1 MKSSDR
7 IFDLQPETVTKDIP
21 LQAMKVSHDARDKF
35 IYGSYAYGYTFPGL
49 TRALQSFSPR
59 IRLKPDKRQYLFQS
73 AVMKLRLVWKMIIS
87 LINEQL
93 LAYQD
98 VQYVD
103 PCTFLVTWLT
113 LLILPLS
120 AIDLVTTWLQ
130 SVNITNSLD
139 E

>member
-1 MKSSDR
+1 
-7 IFDLQPETVTKDIP
+7 
-21 LQAMKVSHDARDKF
+21 
-35 IYGSYAYGYTFPGL
+35 
-49 TRALQSFSPR
+49 
-59 IRLKPDKRQYLFQS
+59 
-73 AVMKLRLVWKMIIS
+73 MKLRLVWKMIIS